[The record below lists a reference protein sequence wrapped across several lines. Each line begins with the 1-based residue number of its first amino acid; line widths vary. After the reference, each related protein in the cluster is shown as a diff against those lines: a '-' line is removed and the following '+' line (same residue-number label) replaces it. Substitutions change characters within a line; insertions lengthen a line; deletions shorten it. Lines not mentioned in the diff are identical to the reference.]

1 MEIKKRIDVDPVAW
15 SKFDQNLKRAVESV
29 QGDPTIEWPVA
40 ITLVPTTGTA
50 TVIQGTPDRAGR
62 IRMAEE
68 RQAAFEAEV
77 AGLVDILE
85 LQGAREIQTFWI
97 NRSVSARAKLPALEA
112 AGKRE
117 EVNQIVLTVRQ
128 KVIATSGTE

>member
-1 MEIKKRIDVDPVAW
+1 MSEFSGYGIWLIMGGKSYQRIFILLIFFSMIWSGCVEIKKRIDVDPVAW

-29 QGDPTIEWPVA
+29 QGDPTIEWPDA

-68 RQAAFEAEV
+68 RQPAFEAEV

-85 LQGAREIQTFWI
+85 LQGAREIQTFW
-97 NRSVSARAKLPALEA
+97 
-112 AGKRE
+112 
-117 EVNQIVLTVRQ
+117 
-128 KVIATSGTE
+128 